1 MMRLRNVTNLPE
13 YLVISANSKLNAAS
27 GYHHHER
34 ELGKRTSIPVA
45 ANIISRQNTFEHLS
59 IKTPELNHSGT
70 LSPYDRV
77 M

>member
-13 YLVISANSKLNAAS
+13 YLVISANSKLNEAN

-34 ELGKRTSIPVA
+34 GLGKRTSIPVA

-59 IKTPELNHSGT
+59 IKTSDLNHSGT
-70 LSPYDRV
+70 SPYDRV